1 MTNARVQEKRKE
13 SSLPSLVIPA
23 SILAGSALFAFA
35 ADQCS
40 KYLALTQLESHS
52 RTQFLPPLLNLF
64 LTTNTGAAFSMGT
77 GSPLVLILASTAT
90 LLLIFWAIKICRSAK
105 PDRLH
110 LLGLGLTIGAGLGNI
125 CDRLCRGQ
133 VTDFL
138 EFAFIKFPIFNIA
151 DVLID
156 LGIAIIIWRSLSK
169 SEKI

>member
-1 MTNARVQEKRKE
+1 VTNARVQEKQKE
-13 SSLPSLVIPA
+13 SSLPSFIMPA
-23 SILAGSALFAFA
+23 VVLAGASLFAFA
-35 ADQCS
+35 ADQSS
-40 KYLALTQLESHS
+40 KYLALTHLESHC

-77 GSPLVLILASTAT
+77 GSPLVLILAATAT
-90 LLLIFWAIKICRSAK
+90 LLLLIWAIKICRSEN

-125 CDRLCRGQ
+125 CDRLCRGE

-138 EFAFIKFPIFNIA
+138 EFAFFKFPIFNLA

-156 LGIAIIIWRSLSK
+156 LGIALIIWRSLSR
-169 SEKI
+169 SEKK